1 VVVQDIKNIKSAKG
15 DLRKFGLT
23 VGIAL
28 CLFGALFWWR
38 GKDFYIYL
46 VAIGGAFILLGLAV
60 PIILKPIQKVWM
72 TFAILLGWV
81 MTRVIL
87 SILFF
92 VMVTPIG
99 MIAKLFGKDFLSLKF
114 DKEAETYWLPK
125 DIDKSGT
132 RDYENQF

>member
-1 VVVQDIKNIKSAKG
+1 MVVQDIKNIKSAKG

-46 VAIGGAFILLGLAV
+46 IAIGGAFILLGLAV
-60 PIILKPIQKVWM
+60 PIVLKPIQKVWM

-92 VMVTPIG
+92 VMITPIG
-99 MIAKLFGKDFLSLKF
+99 FISKLFGKDFLSLKF
-114 DKEAETYWLPK
+114 DKEAGTYWLPK
-125 DIDKSGT
+125 DIDTSSA
-132 RDYENQF
+132 RDYESQF